1 MKPSVD
7 VIINELALRALE
19 SQDHDLFMR
28 RVANAL
34 NGYPRESL
42 FFGRIVSYS
51 LKEEQFI
58 PDMFEAARKNIYDER
73 KRNLANMTEYSL
85 ELTENATAI
94 YVRFKYDVTDE
105 TGNSCTGN
113 TYLTVRQDSDLIDA
127 FNITV
132 D

>member
-7 VIINELALRALE
+7 AIINELALRGLE
-19 SQDHDLFMR
+19 AQDHDLFMR

-34 NGYPRESL
+34 HGYPRESL

-51 LKEEQFI
+51 LKGEQFV
-58 PDMFEAARKNIYDER
+58 PDMFEAARKNIYDEH
-73 KRNLANMTEYSL
+73 KRYSANMTEYSL

-94 YVRFKYDVTDE
+94 YVRFKYEVTDE
-105 TGNSCTGN
+105 TGKSCTCN
-113 TYLTVRQDSDLIDA
+113 TYLTIRQDSDLIDA
-127 FNITV
+127 FDIIV

>member
-7 VIINELALRALE
+7 AIINELALRGLE
-19 SQDHDLFMR
+19 AQDHDLFMR

-34 NGYPRESL
+34 NGCPRESL

-51 LKEEQFI
+51 LKGEQFV
-58 PDMFEAARKNIYDER
+58 PDMFGTARKNIYDEH
-73 KRNLANMTEYSL
+73 KRNSANMTGYSL

-94 YVRFKYDVTDE
+94 YVRFKYEATDE
-105 TGNSCTGN
+105 TGKSCTSN
-113 TYLTVRQDSDLIDA
+113 TYLTSGQDSDVIDA
-127 FNITV
+127 VDITV

>member
-7 VIINELALRALE
+7 VIINDLALRALE

-42 FFGRIVSYS
+42 FFGRIISYS
-51 LKEEQFI
+51 LKEERFV

-73 KRNLANMTEYSL
+73 KRNSANMTEYSF
-85 ELTENATAI
+85 ELTENGTAI
-94 YVRFKYDVTDE
+94 YVRFKYEATDE
-105 TGNSCTGN
+105 TGKSCTGN
-113 TYLTVRQDSDLIDA
+113 TYLTVRQDSNIIDI
-127 FNITV
+127 FDITV